1 MKNFF
6 PNAVIAAAIALAVP
20 NNGAEAVGTVGM
32 VAQAASVQTV
42 SFPYT
47 ASVSGQATA
56 NVSSVQDA
64 GGNPDPAFAWLMALG
79 FLGVIVARRTR
90 AQ

>member
-6 PNAVIAAAIALAVP
+6 SSAVIAAAIALAVP

-32 VAQAASVQTV
+32 VARAASVQSV

-56 NVSSVQDA
+56 NVSSVQGD
-64 GGNPDPAFAWLMALG
+64 GGNPSPAIAWLMALG

-90 AQ
+90 GE